1 MGRFVLLAVMAAWAM
16 VGIGALRAGTN
27 VWTSLRPAS
36 GPVTA
41 IAIDPQ
47 NSGAVYAATGAGLFK
62 SGDRG
67 ASWSA
72 LNPGP
77 PCCISTLVIDPQTPG
92 TIYGLSSDRKI
103 LKSTD
108 GGTNWSPVNSGL
120 PADAG
125 GRYGITSLAIDP
137 QNPATLYAG
146 NALPGEY
153 SRLAME
159 SPLPSPR

>member
-1 MGRFVLLAVMAAWAM
+1 MMSRFVLLAVMGAWAM
-16 VGIGALRAGTN
+16 VGTGALWAGAN
-27 VWTSLRPAS
+27 VWTSLGPAS

-47 NSGAVYAATGAGLFK
+47 NSGTVYAATGAGLFK
-62 SGDRG
+62 SGDSG

-92 TIYGLSSDRKI
+92 AIYGLSSDRKI

-108 GGTNWSPVNSGL
+108 
-120 PADAG
+120 
-125 GRYGITSLAIDP
+125 
-137 QNPATLYAG
+137 
-146 NALPGEY
+146 
-153 SRLAME
+153 
-159 SPLPSPR
+159 